1 MCQFRTVWPS
11 PAAFRA
17 PAEPEERAAG
27 RHRDSMSG
35 FGPTVLRL
43 VVGAVFLSHGVMK
56 VSPAFGGL
64 PETTAMLASLD
75 FKVPHLVAAA
85 LGAIELGGGIALMLG
100 AHTGWTAIALLLT
113 TGVTSWKLHL
123 PNGLFLNW
131 SREPGVGNG
140 VEFDLVLVGAL
151 LCLVATG
158 AGRLSFDRARRRMA
172 EMEAAGRARRRRD
185 RRDQIT

>member
-1 MCQFRTVWPS
+1 
-11 PAAFRA
+11 
-17 PAEPEERAAG
+17 
-27 RHRDSMSG
+27 MSG

-43 VVGAVFLSHGVMK
+43 VVGAVFLSHGVIK

-75 FKVPHLVAAA
+75 FKAPHLVAAA
-85 LGAIELGGGIALMLG
+85 LGAVELGGGIALMLG
-100 AHTGWTAIALLLT
+100 AYTGWTAIALLLT

-123 PNGLFLNW
+123 PNGLFVNW
-131 SREPGVGNG
+131 SLEPGVGHG
-140 VEFDLVLVGAL
+140 VEFDIVLAGAL

-172 EMEAAGRARRRRD
+172 ELEAAGRARLRRD
-185 RRDQIT
+185 RRDQIP

>member
-1 MCQFRTVWPS
+1 MKTLQTFLLLLLLLSLLPPTL
-11 PAAFRA
+11 PARDA
-17 PAEPEERAAG
+17 
-27 RHRDSMSG
+27 RHRRWGVVKMS
-35 FGPTVLRL
+35 
-43 VVGAVFLSHGVMK
+43 
-56 VSPAFGGL
+56 

>member
-1 MCQFRTVWPS
+1 
-11 PAAFRA
+11 
-17 PAEPEERAAG
+17 
-27 RHRDSMSG
+27 MSG

-43 VVGAVFLSHGVMK
+43 VVGAVFLAHGVMK
-56 VSPAFGGL
+56 VSPAFDGL
-64 PETTAMLASLD
+64 PETTAMLALLD

-85 LGAIELGGGIALMLG
+85 LGAVELGGGIALMLG

-131 SREPGVGNG
+131 SLEPGAGHG

-172 EMEAAGRARRRRD
+172 ELEAAGRARLRRD
-185 RRDQIT
+185 RRDSIT

>member
-1 MCQFRTVWPS
+1 MCPFGAAWPS
-11 PAAFRA
+11 PAAFGA
-17 PAEPEERAAG
+17 PAESEERAAG

-43 VVGAVFLSHGVMK
+43 VVGAVFLSHGVIK

-75 FKVPHLVAAA
+75 FKAPHLVAAA
-85 LGAIELGGGIALMLG
+85 LGAVELGGGIALMLG
-100 AHTGWTAIALLLT
+100 AYTGWTAIALLLT

-123 PNGLFLNW
+123 PNGLFVNW
-131 SREPGVGNG
+131 SLEPGVGHG
-140 VEFDLVLVGAL
+140 VEFDIVLAGAL

-172 EMEAAGRARRRRD
+172 ELEAAGRVRLRRD